1 VIPIVVA
8 GFFRRK
14 LFLKSVLIYHG
25 SLDDLRP
32 FNYYYLKRKIYEF
45 SERFYILNGGKVVC
59 VSHVMKEGLCRKYPH
74 QIENFAV
81 SPNVPSMAFIDEIEK
96 YKNFDKV
103 VLKKELGLTVNKKLI
118 CYSGNVQEWQ
128 KISLFISLIKQTKGD
143 VHFLILTQQLSEFNQ
158 LLIGVDVD
166 KYTILTVQNEQVPQ
180 YLCAAD
186 FLYLVR
192 DDNETNQYSC
202 PTKAVEYLY
211 SSRPIICSHGLG
223 DISGIIK
230 ENGNGFLIDIKE
242 EGVEDRIMDE
252 INNFKFETKVRYC
265 KVPSFLLHK
274 SQLVTFR
281 ELVLSLQI

>member
-128 KISLFISLIKQTKGD
+128 KNLFIYKPYQTNK
-143 VHFLILTQQLSEFNQ
+143 
-158 LLIGVDVD
+158 
-166 KYTILTVQNEQVPQ
+166 
-180 YLCAAD
+180 
-186 FLYLVR
+186 R
-192 DDNETNQYSC
+192 
-202 PTKAVEYLY
+202 
-211 SSRPIICSHGLG
+211 
-223 DISGIIK
+223 
-230 ENGNGFLIDIKE
+230 
-242 EGVEDRIMDE
+242 
-252 INNFKFETKVRYC
+252 
-265 KVPSFLLHK
+265 
-274 SQLVTFR
+274 
-281 ELVLSLQI
+281 